1 MSEKS
6 NKSTKKT
13 TKKVAKKS
21 VKKVT
26 TKAPAKTTKS
36 TKAPV
41 VAVKNEGVKS
51 PTIFGQI
58 KEKTTAV
65 VSRFVTKKDHENF
78 VKLIS
83 FQSSSALIY
92 VLLGVLTV
100 LVLKP
105 FYGTVSVYYQTRDF
119 LANDPN
125 QQLLGI
131 KDLYTL
137 DLRWVL
143 LGLFLVSAAF
153 LVIAT
158 TKKKDMYEKA
168 LRSKES
174 VARWMYIGISS
185 VITISFVS
193 LFVGLNDSAAIK
205 MSAALIIATVVFG
218 IISDKNNA
226 NSKNPQW
233 LAFIASLITGALAWA
248 SICGATIGTYIF
260 GTENFAWYMYALPA
274 VVLLGFIGFA
284 LNQYRYISGKNKD
297 FIKYERNF
305 FTVDLVSKILVFV
318 VLVVA
323 LHK

>member
-13 TKKVAKKS
+13 TKKVTKKQAKK
-21 VKKVT
+21 V
-26 TKAPAKTTKS
+26 TKAPAKVTKS

-51 PTIFGQI
+51 PAIFGQI
-58 KEKTTAV
+58 KEKTSAV
-65 VSRFVTKKDHENF
+65 FSRFISRKDHENF

-92 VLLGVLTV
+92 VLLGALTV

-105 FYGTVSVYYQTRDF
+105 FYGTVSVYFQTRDF

-143 LGLFLVSAAF
+143 LGILLVSAVF
-153 LVIAT
+153 LSVAT
-158 TKKKDMYEKA
+158 TKKKDMYEKS
-168 LRSKES
+168 LKSKES
-174 VARWMYIGISS
+174 IVRWIYIGISS
-185 VITISFVS
+185 VTTMTFVS
-193 LFVGLNDSAAIK
+193 LAVGLNDSAVLK
-205 MSAALIIATVVFG
+205 MSAGLILATVVLG
-218 IISDKNNA
+218 MIADKNNA

-233 LAFIASLITGALAWA
+233 LAYVASLITGVLAWTA
-248 SICGATIGTYIF
+248 ICGATIGTYIF
-260 GTENFAWYMYALPA
+260 GTENFAWYMYVLPA

-284 LNQYRYISGKNKD
+284 VNQYRYITGANKD

-305 FTVDLVSKILVFV
+305 FTVDLLSKVLVFV